1 LQIFVNTSNGKVG
14 ESPVEE
20 QLENRSELLRV
31 EGLSKSFTGF
41 KALSD
46 VSFGLRERA
55 VLGIIGPNGAGK
67 TTLLECLA
75 GLLPANSGKVFWK
88 GEPLPSSGRKDVMFY
103 LPENIAPYG
112 EQPTFRLTGLFRDV
126 YGLSRERE
134 RDVLLCLGIEK
145 VLTRRIGELSRGYRR
160 RVLLALAMLAPRP
173 LLLLD
178 EPFDGLDPRQTIEVA
193 NLLREE
199 AASGR
204 TLLLSIHQLAD
215 AARICSRFLL
225 LVEGKVVGCGT
236 VEELRGQAGIQSENL
251 EAIFF
256 ALT

>member
-1 LQIFVNTSNGKVG
+1 MNTSNGKVA

-20 QLENRSELLRV
+20 QLENRTELLRV
-31 EGLSKSFTGF
+31 EGLSKSFSGF

-46 VSFGLRERA
+46 VSFGLRERDI
-55 VLGIIGPNGAGK
+55 LGIIGPNGAGK
-67 TTLLECLA
+67 TTLLECLT
-75 GLLPANSGKVFWK
+75 GLLPADSGRVLWRNQ
-88 GEPLPSSGRKDVMFY
+88 PLPAPRRKDVMFY
-103 LPENIAPYG
+103 LPEEIVPYR
-112 EQPTFRLTGLFRDV
+112 EQPTFRLTRLWHDI
-126 YGLSRERE
+126 YGFSRERE
-134 RDVLLCLGIEK
+134 RDVLVRLGIEK
-145 VLTRRIGELSRGYRR
+145 VHARRIGELSRGYRR
-160 RVLLALAMLAPRP
+160 RLLLSLALLAPKP

-193 NLLREE
+193 ALLREE
-199 AASGR
+199 SAAGR

-225 LVEGKVVGCGT
+225 LVDGEVVGFGT
-236 VEELRGQAGIQSENL
+236 MEELRDQAGVQSENL

>member
-1 LQIFVNTSNGKVG
+1 LQIFVNTSAGKVA
-14 ESPVEE
+14 ESPVKE
-20 QLENRSELLRV
+20 QFENRAELLRV
-31 EGLSKSFTGF
+31 EGLSKSFSRF
-41 KALSD
+41 NALWD
-46 VSFGLRERA
+46 VSFEVGERDI
-55 VLGIIGPNGAGK
+55 LGIIGPNGAGK
-67 TTLLECLA
+67 TTLLECLT
-75 GLLPANSGKVFWK
+75 GLLPAD
-88 GEPLPSSGRKDVMFY
+88 SGRVLWKNQTLPAHRRKDMMFY
-103 LPENIAPYG
+103 LPEEIVPYR
-112 EQPTFRLTGLFRDV
+112 EQPTFRLTGLCRDV

-134 RDVLLCLGIEK
+134 RDILVRLGIEK

-160 RVLLALAMLAPRP
+160 RLLLALALLAPKS

-178 EPFDGLDPRQTIEVA
+178 EPFDGLDPRQTVEVA
-193 NLLREE
+193 ALLREE
-199 AASGR
+199 SVAGR

-236 VEELRGQAGIQSENL
+236 MEELRERAGVQSENL